1 MVGRARVSVVTALV
15 LVAGVTGVGG
25 AVPAGAAG
33 AGQVGSLAVHRCD
46 LGVAPAV
53 AWCGSTRVPLDY
65 ADPSAGR
72 ITVGFGWVPA
82 SGRSV
87 GTVVAMEGG
96 PGYPSTGTAP
106 DFLDMIGPLHADHD
120 LLLVDARG
128 SGRSTPMDCA
138 PLQAYGG
145 STATDHFR
153 ALVRACADQLDHTW
167 QRPDGSWVQAADL
180 FGTANVARDLAG
192 VVTAMGLGRVD
203 LYGDSYGSWFAQV
216 FTARYPQLL
225 RSVTLDST
233 YEVRDL
239 DPWYLTSV
247 QTARTAFDAACA
259 REPGLQRAGPR
270 LAVGADLPARR
281 APARAPGVRL
291 DDGHGRGA
299 AARDGRRA
307 RPRRHGQRRGLRLR
321 AVPHARRRGSRAAR

>member
-1 MVGRARVSVVTALV
+1 
-15 LVAGVTGVGG
+15 
-25 AVPAGAAG
+25 
-33 AGQVGSLAVHRCD
+33 
-46 LGVAPAV
+46 
-53 AWCGSTRVPLDY
+53 
-65 ADPSAGR
+65 
-72 ITVGFGWVPA
+72 
-82 SGRSV
+82 V

-153 ALVRACADQLDHTW
+153 ALVRACADQLDRTW
-167 QRPDGSWVQAADL
+167 QRSDGSWVQAADL

-259 REPGLQRAGPR
+259 RSIVSCRNLSGFLRTGFASCWKRSMKRRTAIWAAISPASFLSMPSEISPGRHLVQRAVCWQHIKLELFP
-270 LAVGADLPARR
+270 DP
-281 APARAPGVRL
+281 
-291 DDGHGRGA
+291 HGIERHPLMPISA
-299 AARDGRRA
+299 AAR
-307 RPRRHGQRRGLRLR
+307 P
-321 AVPHARRRGSRAAR
+321 